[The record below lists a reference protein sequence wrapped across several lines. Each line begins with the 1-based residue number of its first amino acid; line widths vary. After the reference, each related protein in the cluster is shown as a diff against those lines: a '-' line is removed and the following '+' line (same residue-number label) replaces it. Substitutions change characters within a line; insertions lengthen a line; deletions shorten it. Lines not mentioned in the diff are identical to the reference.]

1 MKRNIIACILIV
13 ACLVATLATMHQ
25 TEQAEAKG
33 TNTQAKSSV
42 FKIVTYI
49 KHNRTTGTFYFAPSH
64 PACIP
69 LNYKQAIVTI
79 KNTAGTSVYAYS
91 FGYLKPGQSASL
103 TIAINGRLYDT
114 MFTLEQTSPTA
125 TMGFVDIMTCGA

>member
-1 MKRNIIACILIV
+1 MKRNIIVCGLIV
-13 ACLVATLATMHQ
+13 LCLLLAI
-25 TEQAEAKG
+25 EQPAHASVMPMK
-33 TNTQAKSSV
+33 QIKQPSV
-42 FKIVTYI
+42 FKI
-49 KHNRTTGTFYFAPSH
+49 TTVILQNKVNGTFYFAPSH

-69 LNYKQAIVTI
+69 LTYKQAIVTI
-79 KNTAGTSVYAYS
+79 KNTAKKGVNAYS

-125 TMGFVDIMTCGA
+125 TMGFVDIMTCGALV